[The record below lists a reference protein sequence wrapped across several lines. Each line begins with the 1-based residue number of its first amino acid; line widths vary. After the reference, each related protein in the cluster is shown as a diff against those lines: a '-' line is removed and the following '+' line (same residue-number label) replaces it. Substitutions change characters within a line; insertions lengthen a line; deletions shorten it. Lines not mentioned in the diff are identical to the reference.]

1 MPAAGEEREAS
12 RRSPAS
18 LVFLVVRDGGAIVM
32 FGTHAWAG
40 CRTGGGLNTGFRSL
54 GIIGRAIG
62 CATIVTS
69 AGERYRLKVQMKGGA
84 GIS

>member
-1 MPAAGEEREAS
+1 
-12 RRSPAS
+12 
-18 LVFLVVRDGGAIVM
+18 M

-40 CRTGGGLNTGFRSL
+40 CRTGGLNTGFRSL

-62 CATIVTS
+62 CVTIVTG
-69 AGERYRLKVQMKGGA
+69 ADGRPRLKVQMKGGT

>member
-18 LVFLVVRDGGAIVM
+18 LVFLVARD
-32 FGTHAWAG
+32 AG
-40 CRTGGGLNTGFRSL
+40 LSSCSERARGPAAGLGGLNTGFRSL

-62 CATIVTS
+62 CVTIVTG

>member
-12 RRSPAS
+12 RHSPAS
-18 LVFLVVRDGGAIVM
+18 LVFLVARD
-32 FGTHAWAG
+32 AG
-40 CRTGGGLNTGFRSL
+40 LSSYSERARGPAAGLGGLNTGFRSL

-62 CATIVTS
+62 CVTIVTS
-69 AGERYRLKVQMKGGA
+69 ADGRHRLKVQTKGGA

>member
-12 RRSPAS
+12 RHSPAS
-18 LVFLVVRDGGAIVM
+18 LVFLVARDAGYRHVRNARVGRLPD
-32 FGTHAWAG
+32 W
-40 CRTGGGLNTGFRSL
+40 GGLNTGFRSL

-62 CATIVTS
+62 CVTIVTS
-69 AGERYRLKVQMKGGA
+69 ADGRHRLKVQTKGGA

>member
-1 MPAAGEEREAS
+1 
-12 RRSPAS
+12 
-18 LVFLVVRDGGAIVM
+18 M
-32 FGTHAWAG
+32 FGTRAWAG

-62 CATIVTS
+62 CVTIVTG
-69 AGERYRLKVQMKGGA
+69 ADGRPRLKVQMKGGT

>member
-1 MPAAGEEREAS
+1 
-12 RRSPAS
+12 
-18 LVFLVVRDGGAIVM
+18 M
-32 FGTHAWAG
+32 FGTRAWAG
-40 CRTGGGLNTGFRSL
+40 CRAGGLNTGFRSL

-62 CATIVTS
+62 CVTIVTG